1 MLEERIPP
9 NISVGAATMSIE
21 AKQETE
27 ASDLRLGSRN
37 DTSMISDIYQ
47 AAKYRRKSI
56 ESESKIKVFNAP
68 SIISPA

>member
-21 AKQETE
+21 ATE
-27 ASDLRLGSRN
+27 ASDWRLGGLN
-37 DTSMISDIYQ
+37 NASMISDTHQ

-56 ESESKIKVFNAP
+56 ESESKIKKFNAP
-68 SIISPA
+68 SIISPP